1 MNDIKKMNTINI
13 CSVGDPNCGD
23 LLYYHFDK
31 ILDVKTILYDEI
43 SELKISSYNHYGKIF
58 NSIPFIIQKFV
69 NVKKIIFIHSIC
81 DIDCFAEPL
90 SKLKKLQVVDID
102 VNITNYSKSSFLFF
116 STFCNKLK
124 KIKFVVYDEISL
136 VKYID
141 ILSKSNTI
149 NEIYIICKYPYRKL
163 FNVKNVIHKIFEIK
177 YLVKLSFELNTK
189 QPEST
194 YNDICDIIANQPHNL
209 THFSLIGNVTNIDL
223 LSYFYNSNLK
233 YINITSN
240 SYFSVSQESL
250 PEIILKNKN
259 LVSIHTNYKLNSI
272 ENVNNLCNALKI
284 NDTLEQLHLPDDYI
298 NFSLYEIIET
308 LNVNKTLKSI
318 KLGKE
323 KDTIQ
328 KYHYE
333 KIINFLKNNRTLE
346 EFIRIDVSSNY
357 RERLITKLCMIN
369 RLINAPINWQYMFF
383 DKMIINAYWNKNM
396 TKRISTGHY
405 KCELVWCESS
415 KNLLLDFKKNVMM
428 TILCVK
434 FKKYIRPPKHIYFA
448 ILKYMWFD
456 FLTHVKLT
464 LCTKN

>member
-250 PEIILKNKN
+250 P
-259 LVSIHTNYKLNSI
+259 
-272 ENVNNLCNALKI
+272 
-284 NDTLEQLHLPDDYI
+284 
-298 NFSLYEIIET
+298 
-308 LNVNKTLKSI
+308 
-318 KLGKE
+318 
-323 KDTIQ
+323 
-328 KYHYE
+328 
-333 KIINFLKNNRTLE
+333 
-346 EFIRIDVSSNY
+346 
-357 RERLITKLCMIN
+357 
-369 RLINAPINWQYMFF
+369 
-383 DKMIINAYWNKNM
+383 
-396 TKRISTGHY
+396 
-405 KCELVWCESS
+405 
-415 KNLLLDFKKNVMM
+415 
-428 TILCVK
+428 
-434 FKKYIRPPKHIYFA
+434 
-448 ILKYMWFD
+448 
-456 FLTHVKLT
+456 
-464 LCTKN
+464 